1 MKKHVFRRLVPYLRP
16 YAGTLLLGCLAAVLQ
31 VAFTL
36 AAPVLVGKGVDCV
49 LGPGRVDFDALI
61 PLLVQLAAVILL
73 AAAFQWAMN
82 VCTRRAS
89 ALAAQDLRQKAFDR
103 LNEVPLSTIDSTP
116 HGDLVSRLVNDADAV
131 SEGLLQGLTQLLPGA
146 ATIVGV
152 LGIMLRLN
160 WGIALLV
167 ALVTPLSIFFAKFV
181 AGRTHALFQRQA
193 AAQGRLSGYVS
204 EMVNGQP
211 LVKAFGYETP
221 CTEQFEAINQELR
234 HASLWA
240 VFYSAVANPGTRLV
254 NNFVYAAVGVFGA
267 LAAISGR
274 LTVGTLSSFL
284 TYANQYTKPF
294 NEVTGVLTQLQT
306 AMASAW
312 RLFQV
317 IDLEPEPPDPAGAL
331 APAACQGRV
340 EALHVDFS
348 YRPETPLI
356 RDFCLEVQP
365 GRRVAIVGPTGCG
378 KTTFIN
384 LLMRF
389 YDVTGGEIRVD
400 GVPIRRLT
408 RASLRG
414 MYGMVLQ
421 ETWLKSATVRENI
434 AYGKPGAPLEEV
446 VAAARAAHAHG
457 FIQRLPQGYDTVL
470 AAGGSNLSAGQKQL
484 LCIARILLC
493 RPQMLILDEA
503 TSNIDTRT
511 EMLVQAAFERLMEGR
526 TSFVVAHRLST
537 IQTADTIL
545 VMDAGRIVEQGTHAE
560 LLAKRGFYAKLYNSQ
575 FAVQ

>member
-181 AGRTHALFQRQA
+181 AGRTHALYQRQ
-193 AAQGRLSGYVS
+193 
-204 EMVNGQP
+204 
-211 LVKAFGYETP
+211 
-221 CTEQFEAINQELR
+221 
-234 HASLWA
+234 
-240 VFYSAVANPGTRLV
+240 
-254 NNFVYAAVGVFGA
+254 
-267 LAAISGR
+267 
-274 LTVGTLSSFL
+274 
-284 TYANQYTKPF
+284 
-294 NEVTGVLTQLQT
+294 
-306 AMASAW
+306 
-312 RLFQV
+312 
-317 IDLEPEPPDPAGAL
+317 
-331 APAACQGRV
+331 
-340 EALHVDFS
+340 
-348 YRPETPLI
+348 
-356 RDFCLEVQP
+356 
-365 GRRVAIVGPTGCG
+365 
-378 KTTFIN
+378 
-384 LLMRF
+384 
-389 YDVTGGEIRVD
+389 
-400 GVPIRRLT
+400 
-408 RASLRG
+408 
-414 MYGMVLQ
+414 
-421 ETWLKSATVRENI
+421 
-434 AYGKPGAPLEEV
+434 
-446 VAAARAAHAHG
+446 AAARAAHAHG